1 MHPAIDGVALVE
13 IVERLV
19 VFLEAGELRIVL
31 ENAQKERVHR
41 ADVHLVRRN
50 LQPLLHEPTRDARQ
64 QFLRGFLGERGDED
78 RFRLDAT
85 RANKMDDAL
94 DNRHRLARTRTGN
107 DQERTINVVDDLQF
121 LRIDVLCHPLPSRL
135 APLSAADTISKA

>member
-1 MHPAIDGVALVE
+1 MKPSVE

-19 VFLEAGELRIVL
+19 VLLEAGELRMFL

-50 LQPLLHEPTRDARQ
+50 LQSLLHEPTRDARQ

-78 RFRLDAT
+78 RFGSDA
-85 RANKMDDAL
+85 ASAYKMDDAL
-94 DNRHRLARTRTGN
+94 DNRHRLARPGPCDYEHRTVH
-107 DQERTINVVDDLQF
+107 IVDDLQF
-121 LRIDVLCHPLPSRL
+121 LRIYSKRAHFLFHAL
-135 APLSAADTISKA
+135 ARSPTKGPN